1 MNEKR
6 RKTWVLGGLA
16 AVAAPLVVA
25 ATAFA
30 CANLATIKP
39 SAKSGAPGATVTV
52 NGFNFSTRADSS
64 AVAIRLNGRRAPVL
78 AQQRVDSK
86 GRVVVRFRVPTNART
101 GEGVI
106 LATQEKG
113 NGRPVAGTPGR
124 HPFEV
129 RGGSSSS
136 GAVPVAWSS
145 PQQGP
150 PPAAAPIPVVPIAG
164 AALAL
169 VALSAGGFAVARVSR
184 RSAGMRA
191 ARSLSS

>member
-1 MNEKR
+1 MDEKR
-6 RKTWVLGGLA
+6 RRTWVLGALA
-16 AVAAPLVVA
+16 AVTAPLVVA

-39 SAKSGAPGATVTV
+39 GKKSGAAGTTVTV
-52 NGFNFSTRADSS
+52 KGFNFTTRADAS
-64 AVAIRLNGRRAPVL
+64 AVAIRLNSRRGPVL
-78 AQQRVDSK
+78 AEERADSR
-86 GRVVVRFRVPTNART
+86 GRIETQFTVPANARA
-101 GEGVI
+101 GRGVLI
-106 LATQEKG
+106 ATQTKA
-113 NGRPVAGTPGR
+113 NGAPAAGTPAR

-129 RGGSSSS
+129 RGGSNSS

-164 AALAL
+164 GALAL
-169 VALSAGGFAVARVSR
+169 VALSAGGFALARVSR

>member
-1 MNEKR
+1 MDEKR
-6 RKTWVLGGLA
+6 RRMWVVGALA
-16 AVAAPLVVA
+16 AVGAPLVVA

-30 CANLATIKP
+30 CANLSTIKLGK
-39 SAKSGAPGATVTV
+39 ASGAPGTVV
-52 NGFNFSTRADSS
+52 SVKGFNFSTRADSS
-64 AVAIRLNGRRAPVL
+64 AVAIRLNSRRGAVL
-78 AQQRVDSK
+78 AEKRADSR
-86 GRVVVRFRVPTNART
+86 GRIQMEFRVPNGARV
-101 GEGVI
+101 GNGVI
-106 LATQEKG
+106 LATQTKA
-113 NGRPVAGTPGR
+113 NGQPVAGTPAR
-124 HPFEV
+124 HPFRV
-129 RGGSSSS
+129 RGGSSS

-169 VALSAGGFAVARVSR
+169 VALSGGGFALARVSR

>member
-1 MNEKR
+1 MDEKR
-6 RKTWVLGGLA
+6 QRMWVLGALA

-39 SAKSGAPGATVTV
+39 SAQSGGPGALVTV
-52 NGFNFSTRADSS
+52 KGFNFSTRADSS
-64 AVAIRLNGRRAPVL
+64 AVAIRLNSRRGAVL
-78 AQQRVDSK
+78 AEQRADSR
-86 GRVVVRFRVPTNART
+86 GRMVTQFRVPNARV
-101 GEGVI
+101 GDGVL
-106 LATQEKG
+106 LATQTKP
-113 NGRPVAGTPGR
+113 NGAPVAGTPAR
-124 HPFEV
+124 HPFRV

-169 VALSAGGFAVARVSR
+169 VALSAGGFAVARVAR